1 MARILSPMDQ
11 QVVPMIH
18 VPDVDVARTI
28 DWYVSIGFTV
38 LSTVEDDDGV
48 NWALLAY
55 GNSRIMVTGGG
66 RSTTDDRRDVDLYIH
81 TDDVDG
87 LFRQLKDRV
96 EIRLDLQDTFY
107 GAREFIVRDP
117 NRYWVTFGQDLGD
130 RAN

>member
-1 MARILSPMDQ
+1 MDQ

-18 VPDVDVARTI
+18 VPDEEVANTI
-28 DWYVSIGFTV
+28 GWYVSIGFTV
-38 LSTVEDDDGV
+38 LNTVDDDGVV

-81 TDDVDG
+81 TDDVEG

-96 EIRLDLQDTFY
+96 EIRLGLQDTFY

-130 RAN
+130 SVGQN

>member
-1 MARILSPMDQ
+1 
-11 QVVPMIH
+11 MIH
-18 VPDVDVARTI
+18 VPDVDVAKTI

-55 GNSRIMVTGGG
+55 ANSRIMVTGGG

-81 TDDVDG
+81 TDDVEG

-117 NRYWVTFGQDLGD
+117 NRYWVTFGQDMSP
-130 RAN
+130 RSSSIR